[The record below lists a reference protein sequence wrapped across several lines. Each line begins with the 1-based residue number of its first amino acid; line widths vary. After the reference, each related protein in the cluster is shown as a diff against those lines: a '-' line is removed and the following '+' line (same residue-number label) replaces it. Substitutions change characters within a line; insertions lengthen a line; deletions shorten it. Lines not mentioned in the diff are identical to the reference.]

1 MSTTAL
7 TCLCL
12 LLAAPPP
19 VVAVAVSPDGSRVLA
34 ASQAGVEVLSLPGLV
49 RESKLACNLQHIHD
63 LAFSPDG
70 KMLALAGG
78 SPAEQGRVELR
89 TWPAGELVQ
98 TLSAG
103 SDVAYQVAW
112 SADGRQLAAACGD
125 KKVRVINVASDGA
138 HALQCHS
145 ASVLCTSWLGN
156 NLLLSAGRDQA
167 IRVLDPATGN
177 VRRSL
182 DNHTAAV
189 RDLALRPG
197 KHDGPALVASCGADR
212 TVRFW
217 QPEIGRLVRF
227 VRLPSAP
234 NAICW
239 LSSGSHILAAC
250 DDGRL
255 RAIDPATIAVTE
267 LEQRLDGIAYAVA
280 VLPDGSAAV
289 LAGAGGQL
297 RLVPLDAINR

>member
-1 MSTTAL
+1 MDATAL
-7 TCLCL
+7 ICLC

-19 VVAVAVSPDGSRVLA
+19 VVTLAVTPGAQRLVA
-34 ASQAGVEVLSLPGLV
+34 ASQAGVEVLSLPELR
-49 RESKLACNLQHIHD
+49 RESKLARNLEHVHD

-70 KMLALAGG
+70 KSLALAGG

-89 TWPAGELVQ
+89 SWPDGEFVK
-98 TLSAG
+98 TLAAG
-103 SDVAYQVAW
+103 SDVAYRAAW
-112 SADGRQLAAACGD
+112 SADGSQLAVACGD
-125 KKVRVINVASDGA
+125 KNVRLLDVASGEA
-138 HALQCHS
+138 KSYQCHS
-145 ASVLCTSWLGN
+145 AGALAVAWQGDDV
-156 NLLLSAGRDQA
+156 LLSAGIDQS

-197 KHDGPALVASCGADR
+197 KYDGPKLLASCSDDR

-227 VRLPSAP
+227 ARLPAAAS
-234 NAICW
+234 AICW
-239 LSSGSHILAAC
+239 LPSGVLVLAAC

-255 RAIDPATIAVTE
+255 RAIDPATVAVTE
-267 LEQRLDGIAYAVA
+267 FDQRLEGNAYAVA

-297 RLVPLDAINR
+297 RLVPLEAIKR